1 MQAHT
6 DTRCLKQYVTMN
18 KLYKV
23 ITFFTA
29 FMIGVFAAMYFCYTQ
44 PLDESILIVNRHLNW
59 PQQECYSQSDLELII
74 YGEIKYE

>member
-1 MQAHT
+1 
-6 DTRCLKQYVTMN
+6 
-18 KLYKV
+18 
-23 ITFFTA
+23 
-29 FMIGVFAAMYFCYTQ
+29 VFAAMYFCYTQ